1 MAQDESEGIIAI
13 QLMSMSPPHD
23 LPDIC
28 VQEALDCTSCTSAT
42 ARELARACPGLPG
55 KLVAQLFVQIH
66 AYSACARMHRNFAQ
80 AYAEAIAPAEP
91 IIPKKGMGIAPLIAA
106 VAAA

>member
-1 MAQDESEGIIAI
+1 MTTTANRLPQDCIDSG
-13 QLMSMSPPHD
+13 
-23 LPDIC
+23 
-28 VQEALDCTSCTSAT
+28 LDCASCTAST

-66 AYSACARMHRNFAQ
+66 THSACAKMHRNFAR
-80 AYAEAIAPAEP
+80 AYDEALGAARTF
-91 IIPKKGMGIAPLIAA
+91 A